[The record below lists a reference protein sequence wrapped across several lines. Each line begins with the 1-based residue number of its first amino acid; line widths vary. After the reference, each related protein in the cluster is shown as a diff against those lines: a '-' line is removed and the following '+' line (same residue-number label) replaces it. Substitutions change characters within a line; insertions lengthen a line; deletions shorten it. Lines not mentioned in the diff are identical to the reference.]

1 MKLSF
6 QETMRGEVMSLSGY
20 VSPIAFHIRTR
31 QTHGGHFELDGVVH
45 AGPFGDEATCTG
57 ELTISLGA
65 LVYEVR
71 WGDFVL
77 KGKKTPTIFSPL
89 RSMTVLPVTLE
100 RAGETV
106 ASGAMTFD
114 LLDLP
119 SFLASWLPRPTVHTR
134 RFEARH
140 AAVAR
145 RQLVGGS

>member
-6 QETMRGEVMSLSGY
+6 VETMRGEVTDGAGRVHS
-20 VSPIAFHIRTR
+20 VDFQIRTTQQR
-31 QTHGGHFELDGVVH
+31 AGHFLVDGVVH
-45 AGPFGDEATCTG
+45 AGPFGDEATCHG
-57 ELTISLGA
+57 ELVISLGA

-77 KGKKTPTIFSPL
+77 KGKKTPSLLSPL

-100 RAGETV
+100 RKGETV
-106 ASGAMTFD
+106 ASGTMTFD

-119 SFLASWLPRPTVHTR
+119 SFLASWLPMPSRHTR